1 MDTENRTR
9 KQLNTSDEATE
20 SMATTSFERSLDEL
34 RPEDTDIQTD
44 ISFEDLPDVLPKS
57 EASDDTDIQSAL
69 SLEDLKNRLMNED
82 DDTQINI
89 TFEDMSDDPDA
100 SDANESTS
108 FEKSLDE
115 LRPEDISDGA
125 AAIRRRGTASSLIRY
140 FILYVCLTA
149 AFVCIILIGRSF
161 INYQRANALYGDISD
176 YFNSEEFALILDSAI
191 EPSRKSVSSPHT
203 PDFKTSLETEQSQ
216 PSTVAPSDDYNE
228 EFELVKAKLNY
239 LKMKNSDLYGWIN
252 VGGTN
257 IDYPLVQYTDNDYYL
272 NNDFYGEYLPA
283 GSIFV
288 DYRCDTDLLA
298 NRNTVIYGHNML
310 NGSMFGS
317 IPKYLK
323 KSFFDENRTITL
335 TTPKGVYTY
344 EIFSIYETDMY
355 YSYIKTSF
363 QSDEQFLE
371 FAYRMRD
378 NSIFVQKDLEFNAD
392 DRILTLSTCTN
403 GYYIYRYALQAKLV
417 DYVEYGGE

>member
-1 MDTENRTR
+1 MDSENRTQQ
-9 KQLNTSDEATE
+9 QLNTADEASE
-20 SMATTSFERSLDEL
+20 SKAALTFEESLD
-34 RPEDTDIQTD
+34 
-44 ISFEDLPDVLPKS
+44 
-57 EASDDTDIQSAL
+57 A
-69 SLEDLKNRLMNED
+69 
-82 DDTQINI
+82 
-89 TFEDMSDDPDA
+89 
-100 SDANESTS
+100 
-108 FEKSLDE
+108 
-115 LRPEDISDGA
+115 LRPEDISEGA
-125 AAIRRRGTASSLIRY
+125 AKVSRRGIAGRLVRY
-140 FILYVCLTA
+140 LLLYVCLTV
-149 AFVCIILIGRSF
+149 AFVCIIMIGRSF

-176 YFNSEEFALILDSAI
+176 YFNSEEFLLSLDGALDRSKKSAAS
-191 EPSRKSVSSPHT
+191 PST
-203 PDFKTSLETEQSQ
+203 PDFKTSLEADQNQ
-216 PSTVAPSDDYNE
+216 AATVPGDDYNE

-239 LKMKNSDLYGWIN
+239 LKMRNPDLYGWIN
-252 VGGTN
+252 VEGTG

-288 DYRCDTDLLA
+288 DYRCDTDLLE

-310 NGSMFGS
+310 NGSMFGE

-323 KSFFDENRTITL
+323 QSFFDRNRTITL
-335 TTPKGVYTY
+335 TTENGIYTY

-371 FAYRMRD
+371 WTYRMRD
-378 NSIFVQKDLEFNAD
+378 NSIFVQNDLEFDAD
-392 DRILTLSTCTN
+392 DHILTLSTCTN